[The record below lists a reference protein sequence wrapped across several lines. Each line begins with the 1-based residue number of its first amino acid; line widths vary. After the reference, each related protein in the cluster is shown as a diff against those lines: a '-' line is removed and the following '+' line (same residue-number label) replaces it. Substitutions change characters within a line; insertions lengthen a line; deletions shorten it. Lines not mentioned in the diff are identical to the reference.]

1 MRKLDHEYGLAL
13 LLELSA
19 EEGKKK
25 IVESRV
31 HTLSSYSKVKV
42 CVCGCGERER
52 ESKMM

>member
-13 LLELSA
+13 LLELSP

-42 CVCGCGERER
+42 CGYGEKER
-52 ESKMM
+52 VKMIY